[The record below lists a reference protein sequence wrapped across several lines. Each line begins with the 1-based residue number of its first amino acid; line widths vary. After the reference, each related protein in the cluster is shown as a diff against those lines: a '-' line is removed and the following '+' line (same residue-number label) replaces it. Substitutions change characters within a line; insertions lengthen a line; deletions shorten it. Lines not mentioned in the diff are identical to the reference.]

1 MYHFAVVRVYCN
13 EKLYACLLKKIR
25 SNEKN
30 NNNKKKKSDLVMS
43 PSGHETILM
52 VYL

>member
-1 MYHFAVVRVYCN
+1 M
-13 EKLYACLLKKIR
+13 K
-25 SNEKN
+25 KN

-43 PSGHETILM
+43 PSGHDTILM